1 MKEDKVD
8 EYWEKMDGKIH
19 RPKGKNGCRCGPKS
33 MCDYCMPLEVS
44 RLSSHSIWNVKPDF
58 DGEYSLSMQSIK
70 HQILSNICRTI
81 PTSRNFTL
89 LSRLPLKLRPTSH
102 LSRSLPT
109 PSKSPVPPV
118 LTLLGPPESVRNVN
132 LQQSRSL
139 AKRTE

>member
-1 MKEDKVD
+1 MARFIDPRGRMDVGVD
-8 EYWEKMDGKIH
+8 QRVCAIIVCLSKSVVSPLTRFGTSNLISMEK
-19 RPKGKNGCRCGPKS
+19 
-33 MCDYCMPLEVS
+33 
-44 RLSSHSIWNVKPDF
+44 
-58 DGEYSLSMQSIK
+58 YSLSMQSIK
-70 HQILSNICRTI
+70 HQILSNTCRTI

-102 LSRSLPT
+102 LSLSLPT

-132 LQQSRSL
+132 LRQSRSL